1 MVFSIIIQYNIGRIN
16 RVKVNVCFVS
26 AMMIGWMM
34 DDYGTVCVFH
44 HVSCVQCSFGLTCVW
59 YAKCMS

>member
-1 MVFSIIIQYNIGRIN
+1 
-16 RVKVNVCFVS
+16 VKVNVCFVS

-44 HVSCVQCSFGLTCVW
+44 HVSCVHSD
-59 YAKCMS
+59 